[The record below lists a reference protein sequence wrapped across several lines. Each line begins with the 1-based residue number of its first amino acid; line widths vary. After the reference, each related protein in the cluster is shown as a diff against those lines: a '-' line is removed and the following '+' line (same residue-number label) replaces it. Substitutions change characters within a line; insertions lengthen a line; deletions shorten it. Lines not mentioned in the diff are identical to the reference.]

1 MQSCEDQL
9 VSAALQDAGCVRP
22 WCAWSRVGGEARACS
37 GGPDLDPTPARRR
50 QPQHPLTLPLTPDI
64 TGPIILQTYRAIASY
79 EKNSRSE
86 MTLATGDV
94 VDVVEKNENGQ
105 PPRRPAWTSLPNHQP
120 PPRLC
125 PRPGSPSILPA
136 WPSDGLWLLWGPWQS
151 WPHGKLP
158 SLESVPQ
165 AAVGV
170 CTHLACDCALDPGGP
185 VNLSSR
191 CV

>member
-9 VSAALQDAGCVRP
+9 VSAAFQDAGCVRP

-105 PPRRPAWTSLPNHQP
+105 PPPSCLDLPPQPPAPSKALP
-120 PPRLC
+120 PPR
-125 PRPGSPSILPA
+125 
-136 WPSDGLWLLWGPWQS
+136 Q
-151 WPHGKLP
+151 
-158 SLESVPQ
+158 PQ
-165 AAVGV
+165 HPPCLALGGTLAPLGALAV
-170 CTHLACDCALDPGGP
+170 LATRQ
-185 VNLSSR
+185 VTLS
-191 CV
+191 